1 MTHKV
6 STYDSYGSPITVS
19 GVRPAEGSITRFA
32 PFLSVTNRDRGN
44 ILFRELHNQ
53 NPVVALSGEMFRGSV
68 HMTPA
73 EARELAEALM
83 AEAELIDGEQ
93 DQ

>member
-1 MTHKV
+1 MTRKV

-32 PFLSVTNRDRGN
+32 PF
-44 ILFRELHNQ
+44 
-53 NPVVALSGEMFRGSV
+53 VALSGEMFRGSV